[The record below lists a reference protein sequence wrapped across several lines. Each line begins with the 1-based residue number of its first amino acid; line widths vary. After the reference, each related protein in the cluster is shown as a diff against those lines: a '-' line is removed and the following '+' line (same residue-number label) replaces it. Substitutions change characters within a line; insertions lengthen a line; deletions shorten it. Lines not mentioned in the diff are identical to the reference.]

1 MGTHSHFTDWL
12 QVAKVTMHLA
22 YLLFASFGL
31 CMAESIIEEIPNY
44 NQAMAD
50 RLAILEKKMLGLE
63 EENKYLR
70 TKSMKT
76 CEDLR
81 NSPYNETGVYTM
93 DPDGSG
99 KPVEVFCDMEK
110 GVTEIGH
117 DHINAENVTWCE
129 GSGCFSLNITYDV
142 PLEQIEALIAMSD
155 VCEQEIKFEC
165 KLAPLKNAAFGVK
178 FGWWTNQRDE
188 KKYYFDGADEE
199 REVCDINHNAGVC
212 NCDMSLVPLWNSD
225 TGRITN
231 KNSLPI
237 KGFYYGGF
245 FSEHQAARVT
255 IGKLRCSGRSKES
268 TALVSTCS
276 SLKKSGLSSNGF
288 YLTKDSAEEDV
299 SVNYCQLSSPG
310 YKEEQLRREEG
321 GFNLFS
327 GNMEEFTIRDF
338 TKSSARHYWRRDPS
352 SGNSRYG
359 ASESQVQFYDMTKIQ
374 FEPTTS
380 VNFDISDSL
389 LTAKETGLFA
399 FYSEHVEL
407 IVGNTWIS
415 QLDLNSNM
423 ASMALVKKGQNIGFK
438 VTSTQDARNSTL
450 TIIRLK

>member
-1 MGTHSHFTDWL
+1 
-12 QVAKVTMHLA
+12 MHLV

-44 NQAMAD
+44 NRAMAD

-142 PLEQIEALIAMSD
+142 PLEQIEALITMSD

-188 KKYYFDGADEE
+188 KKYYFGGADEE
-199 REVCDINHNAGVC
+199 SEVCDINHNAGVC

-255 IGKLRCSGRSKES
+255 IGKLRCSGRSKDS

-288 YLTKDSAEEDV
+288 YLTKDSAEEEV

-321 GFNLFS
+321 GFNIFS
-327 GNMEEFTIRDF
+327 GNMEEFTIISY
-338 TKSSARHYWRRDPS
+338 TKSRGHRYWRRHPS
-352 SGNSRYG
+352 KIVSNGYSNQG
-359 ASESQVQFYDMTKIQ
+359 ESQVQFYEMTQIQ
-374 FEPTTS
+374 FEPTIS
-380 VNFDISDSL
+380 VNFEISDQY
-389 LTAKETGLFA
+389 LTAKETGLYA
-399 FYSEHVEL
+399 FNSDRVEL
-407 IVGNTWIS
+407 IVGANWIS
-415 QLDLNSNM
+415 HYDNNFSM
-423 ASMALVKKGQNIGFK
+423 ASMALVKKGEGIGFK
-438 VTSTQDARNSTL
+438 VASDQDAYARNSTL
-450 TIIRLK
+450 TIVRLK

>member
-1 MGTHSHFTDWL
+1 ML
-12 QVAKVTMHLA
+12 LACLIVASV
-22 YLLFASFGL
+22 GL
-31 CMAESIIEEIPNY
+31 CLGDRDEVVDE
-44 NQAMAD
+44 
-50 RLAILEKKMLGLE
+50 RLALLEKKMLGLE

-76 CEDLR
+76 CEDLK
-81 NSPYNETGVYTM
+81 NSPYNVTGVYTM

-99 KPVEVFCDMEK
+99 QPVEVFCDVEK

-117 DHINAENVTWCE
+117 DHLAAENVTWCE
-129 GSGCFSLNITYDV
+129 GAGCFSLNLTYDV
-142 PLEQIEALIAMSD
+142 PIQQIEALIAMSD
-155 VCEQEIKFEC
+155 TCEQEIKFEC
-165 KLAPLKNAAFGVK
+165 KLAPLKNAAFGLK
-178 FGWWTNQRDE
+178 YGWWTTQRDE

-199 REVCDINHNAGVC
+199 SEVCDVNHNGGVC

-225 TGRITN
+225 SGRITN

-237 KGFYYGGF
+237 KGFHYGGF
-245 FSEHQAARVT
+245 FNEHQAARVT
-255 IGKLRCSGRSKES
+255 IGKLKCSGQSKDS
-268 TALVSTCS
+268 TDLVSTCS

-380 VNFDISDSL
+380 VNFDISDRY

-415 QLDLNSNM
+415 QLDYNSNM
-423 ASMALVKKGQNIGFK
+423 ASM
-438 VTSTQDARNSTL
+438 
-450 TIIRLK
+450 